1 MRKHAYL
8 RSFWS
13 SVTPSVLMVS
23 ENGMEMPAIVDDA
36 TGGKVRIRWRVPIK
50 IDSDLLLFRASIDIG
65 QVSGFQRGGSL

>member
-1 MRKHAYL
+1 
-8 RSFWS
+8 
-13 SVTPSVLMVS
+13 MVS